1 MIETI
6 GQTGGI
12 TTTPAT
18 GALANTSRGEGEGEG
33 VASSSTQQIQKEVQ
47 ELQDSKDVEDLKKE
61 LMQLTEELNRE
72 FNPLNMNIKFGF
84 SDDIDSLY
92 VTVSERDSNR
102 LIRKIPSDEAIE
114 LMVKMREIV
123 GIIFDKKG

>member
-6 GQTGGI
+6 AQTGGI

-18 GALANTSRGEGEGEG
+18 GALANTSRGEGAG

>member
-6 GQTGGI
+6 GQTGAI

-18 GALANTSRGEGEGEG
+18 GALVNTSKGEGAG

-47 ELQDSKDVEDLKKE
+47 ELQDSKNVEDLKKE

-84 SDDIDSLY
+84 SDDIESLY
-92 VTVSERDSNR
+92 VTVCERDSNR